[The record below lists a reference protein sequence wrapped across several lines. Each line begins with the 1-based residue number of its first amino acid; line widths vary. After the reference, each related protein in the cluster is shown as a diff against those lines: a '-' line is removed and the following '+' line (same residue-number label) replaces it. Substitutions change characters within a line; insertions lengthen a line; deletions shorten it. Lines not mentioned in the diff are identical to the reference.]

1 MRSIVYINLE
11 VICVFGTEATFET
24 AKEFFLTY
32 FVEPVKQISV
42 KDVIDILLLALVLF
56 FVYRLIR
63 DSRAWK
69 LLLGVG
75 VIVLMSVISSIFD
88 MNALSFVFGNIQ
100 QLGILAIL
108 ILFQPE
114 LRTALE
120 KVGGTSI
127 TGIKSISAESR
138 ELASKSAQIEAIC
151 AAVNELS
158 RDKVGALIVIEKSTK
173 LGDFIKSGVYI
184 DAAISPYMLR
194 NIFFDKAPLHDG
206 AVIIRDGRICA
217 AGCFLPLSTK
227 NDIDKDLGTRH
238 RAAIGLTEISDAVV
252 IVVSEETGIVSISND
267 GNLERNYN
275 YSTLKQALNSH
286 LSVVGI
292 SDTAR
297 QAREKMEKTQKKS
310 GKNKKKGASESE
322 Q

>member
-1 MRSIVYINLE
+1 MCSIVYIFLE
-11 VICVFGTEATFET
+11 VICVFGAGTTLAT
-24 AKEFFLTY
+24 AKEFFFTY
-32 FVEPVKQISV
+32 FLEPVKHIWI
-42 KDVIDILLLALVLF
+42 KDIIDILLLSLVLF

-75 VIVLMSVISSIFD
+75 IIVLMAGISSIFD
-88 MNALSFVFGNIQ
+88 MSALSFVFGNIQ
-100 QLGILAIL
+100 QLGVLAIL

-151 AAVNELS
+151 TAVNDLS

-184 DAAISPYMLR
+184 DAAISPYILR

-227 NDIDKDLGTRH
+227 NDINKDLGTRH
-238 RAAIGLTEISDAVV
+238 RAAIGLTEISDAIV
-252 IVVSEETGIVSISND
+252 IVVSEETGIVSIASE
-267 GNLERNYN
+267 GSLQRNYN
-275 YSTLKQALNSH
+275 YSTLKQELNNFM
-286 LSVVGI
+286 SVTGI
-292 SDTAR
+292 SDTAKH
-297 QAREKMEKTQKKS
+297 AMEKTQKKN
-310 GKNKKKGASESE
+310 GKKKKKDAADGEK
-322 Q
+322 

>member
-1 MRSIVYINLE
+1 M
-11 VICVFGTEATFET
+11 FGTEATFET